1 MAKIYEIMAKAKQK
15 EEGFIVHFS
24 TYDTAVEDLTLEQI
38 GELFV
43 KMGRFHFYG
52 EDVSSDDKGVRMVLK
67 MVRPYMKKASERYK
81 KAVENG
87 YKGKEHGIK
96 GGRPRKGETREEYDA
111 RRMERVRN
119 LEEGAEN
126 PPKPLNKDID
136 TNTDRDIDKKKE
148 IDIDR
153 YKNTDVK
160 KDKDKNNKINV
171 NKNTNSLVNSNSVS
185 TNQVSFSKSQNP
197 VLDNTKFEEEPNQDN
212 TSYQDSSFNSKIEE
226 DYSKYGERPRQ
237 GEKQGSKE
245 SDFLRSITLEDDFD
259 TPSTP
264 PDERY
269 RNYVGNIQDLIRLG
283 GYDYDDMTDEEMVE
297 VITEDVDSAI
307 EQYRRRGRTQ
317 RFQDLVE
324 RAKQTYMRLHGCSED
339 DALSGIRWLYQK
351 RQRDYEG
358 ANNG

>member
-1 MAKIYEIMAKAKQK
+1 MACIEEERKKA
-15 EEGFIVHFS
+15 FVVFAS
-24 TYDTAVEDLTLEQI
+24 TYKSAVKYLTLEQL
-38 GELFV
+38 GELFI
-43 KMGRFHFYG
+43 KLGKYSFEG
-52 EDVSSDDKGVRMVLK
+52 EIVSSDNPLIDTLLNDAMPNMDG
-67 MVRPYMKKASERYK
+67 AERRHLE
-81 KAVENG
+81 AIENG
-87 YKGKEHGIK
+87 KKGKEHGYK

-111 RRMERVRN
+111 RRLERYNQLKGVS
-119 LEEGAEN
+119 EN
-126 PPKPLNKDID
+126 PQKPLDIDIDID

-185 TNQVSFSKSQNP
+185 TNQVSFSKSLNP
-197 VLDNTKFEEEPNQDN
+197 VLDNTKKDEEPSQEKAQ
-212 TSYQDSSFNSKIEE
+212 YHVSSFNSKIEE
-226 DYSKYGERPRQ
+226 DYSKKEEGPRQ
-237 GEKQGSKE
+237 EVKQGSKE
-245 SDFLRSITLEDDFD
+245 SDFLRSITLDDDFD

-297 VITEDVDSAI
+297 AITEDVDSAI
-307 EQYRRRGRTQ
+307 EQYRRRGKTQ

-339 DALSGIRWLYQK
+339 EALSGIRWLYQK
-351 RQRDYEG
+351 RQKDYEE
-358 ANNG
+358 AR

>member
-1 MAKIYEIMAKAKQK
+1 MAYIEEERKKA
-15 EEGFIVHFS
+15 FVVFAS
-24 TYDTAVEDLTLEQI
+24 TYEAAVAHLTLEQM

-43 KMGRFHFYG
+43 KLGRYAFEG
-52 EDVSSDDKGVRMVLK
+52 EDVHSDNMGVDMLLTTAKPVMDK
-67 MVRPYMKKASERYK
+67 AEERHQ
-81 KAVENG
+81 AAIENG
-87 YKGKEHGIK
+87 SKGKEHGNK

-111 RRMERVRN
+111 RRLERYNQLKGVS
-119 LEEGAEN
+119 EN
-126 PPKPLNKDID
+126 PQKPLNKDID
-136 TNTDRDIDKKKE
+136 TNIDRDIDKKKE

-237 GEKQGSKE
+237 EEMHGSKE

-259 TPSTP
+259 TPSTQ

-269 RNYVGNIQDLIRLG
+269 RNYAETIQNCIR
-283 GYDYDDMTDEEMVE
+283 YDAEPNYEEMTDREMMDAAKE
-297 VITEDVDSAI
+297 AVDDAI
-307 EQYRRRGRTQ
+307 LCGWREGRNQ
-317 RFQDLVE
+317 RFWDYLH
-324 RAKQTYMRLHGCSED
+324 RALKIYMHLNGCSED
-339 DALSGIRWLYQK
+339 TAKRGINRLYKQREEILS
-351 RQRDYEG
+351 DS
-358 ANNG
+358 